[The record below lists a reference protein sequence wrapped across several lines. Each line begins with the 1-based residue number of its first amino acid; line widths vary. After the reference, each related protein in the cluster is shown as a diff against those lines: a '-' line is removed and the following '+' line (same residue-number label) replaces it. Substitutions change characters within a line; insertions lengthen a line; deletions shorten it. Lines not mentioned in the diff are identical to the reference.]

1 MTMLMSFLI
10 LVVSIVIHEI
20 AHGLVAY
27 WLGDPTAK
35 RMGRL
40 SLNPIS
46 HVDMIGTILVPSL
59 SFFFGGTIFGWAK
72 PVPINPSYFKSPEK
86 GMLYVAVAGPL
97 SNLFLIFLASAC
109 LFFASDSQSSIF
121 SSILMYSI
129 YINGVLI
136 LFNLLPIPPLD
147 GSRVLAFFVNQ
158 TFRSWVYRLEPYG
171 FIVIFVLL
179 YIGFISYYLNS
190 ILPIFV
196 EFFIPR
202 KFL

>member
-1 MTMLMSFLI
+1 MTMLISFLI

-20 AHGLVAY
+20 AHGLAAY

-46 HVDMIGTILVPSL
+46 HVDIVGTILVPSL

-109 LFFASDSQSSIF
+109 LFFVSDHQSSVFSYIF
-121 SSILMYSI
+121 IYSI

-158 TFRSWVYRLEPYG
+158 TFRSWLYRLEPYG

-190 ILPIFV
+190 VLPMFV

-202 KFL
+202 VFL

>member
-1 MTMLMSFLI
+1 MTMLISFVI

-40 SLNPIS
+40 SLNPIA

-97 SNLFLIFLASAC
+97 SNLFLIFLASAG
-109 LFFASDSQSSIF
+109 LFFVSDSQSSIF

-158 TFRSWVYRLEPYG
+158 TFRSWLYRLEPYG

-190 ILPIFV
+190 VLPMFV
-196 EFFIPR
+196 KFFIPR
-202 KFL
+202 VFL